1 MRPPAAGASRV
12 RGESMIRAVIF
23 DLDNTLTDFMKM
35 KRASIDAA
43 VDGML
48 DAGLVLPRDEV
59 SKKIHDVYDRE
70 GIEYQQVFDRFLHE
84 ELGRVDYKIL
94 SSGVVSYR
102 RARDSYLVLYP
113 HVNYTL
119 LELMK
124 RGLKLAVVSDAPRL
138 QAWMRLAQ
146 LQLQHLFDPVVAFED
161 TGERKPSPKPFQRAI
176 EMLGIEPGEAIMVGD
191 WPDRDVV
198 GAKGLGIRTAFAR
211 YGDTFGTVHSGADWD
226 LNDVMELVDI
236 VDRLNAER

>member
-1 MRPPAAGASRV
+1 
-12 RGESMIRAVIF
+12 MIRAVIF

-48 DAGLVLPRDEV
+48 DAGLPLSREEV
-59 SKKIHDVYDRE
+59 SRKIYLVYDRE

-94 SSGVVSYR
+94 TSAVVAYR
-102 RARDSYLVLYP
+102 RARESYLVLYP

-146 LQLQHLFDPVVAFED
+146 LKLQHLFDPVVAFED
-161 TGERKPSPKPFQRAI
+161 TGERKPSPKPFKRAI
-176 EMLGIEPGEAIMVGD
+176 EMLGIRPEEAIMVGD
-191 WPDRDVV
+191 WPERDVV

-226 LNDVMELVDI
+226 LNDVMELIAI
-236 VDRLNAER
+236 VDEMNQAGQPGSEGAAWSR

>member
-1 MRPPAAGASRV
+1 
-12 RGESMIRAVIF
+12 MIRAVIF

-48 DAGLVLPRDEV
+48 DAGLALPRDEV
-59 SKKIHDVYDRE
+59 SRKIYDVYDRE
-70 GIEYQQVFDRFLHE
+70 GIEYQLVFDRFLQD

-94 SSGVVSYR
+94 SSGVVAYR

-113 HVNYTL
+113 HVTYTL
-119 LELMK
+119 LELMR

-176 EMLGIEPGEAIMVGD
+176 EILGIRPDEAIMVGD
-191 WPDRDVV
+191 WPERDVV

-211 YGDTFGTVHSGADWD
+211 YGDTFGTEHSGADWD
-226 LNDVMELVDI
+226 LNDVMELIGI
-236 VDRLNAER
+236 VDRLRDGG

>member
-1 MRPPAAGASRV
+1 
-12 RGESMIRAVIF
+12 MIRAIIF

-48 DAGLVLPRDEV
+48 DAGLPLSREEV
-59 SKKIHDVYDRE
+59 SKKIYGVYDRE
-70 GIEYQQVFDRFLHE
+70 GIEYQQVFDRFLQE
-84 ELGRVDYKIL
+84 ELGRVDYKVL
-94 SSGVVSYR
+94 TSAVVAYR

-146 LQLQHLFDPVVAFED
+146 LQLQHIFDPVVAFED
-161 TGERKPSPKPFQRAI
+161 TGERKPSPKPFKRAI
-176 EMLGIEPGEAIMVGD
+176 ELLRVAPEEAIMIGD
-191 WPDRDVV
+191 WPERDVV

-211 YGDTFGTVHSGADWD
+211 YGDTFGTVNSGADWD
-226 LNDVMELVDI
+226 LNDVIELIAI
-236 VDRLNAER
+236 VDEMNQAGQPGAEGAAWSR

>member
-1 MRPPAAGASRV
+1 
-12 RGESMIRAVIF
+12 MIRAVIF

-48 DAGLVLPRDEV
+48 DAGLPLSREEV
-59 SKKIHDVYDRE
+59 SRKIYLVYDRE
-70 GIEYQQVFDRFLHE
+70 GIEYQQVFDRFLQE

-94 SSGVVSYR
+94 TSAVVAYR

-113 HVNYTL
+113 HVNFTL

-146 LQLQHLFDPVVAFED
+146 LKLQHLFDPVVAFED
-161 TGERKPSPKPFQRAI
+161 TGERKPSPKPFKRAI
-176 EMLGIEPGEAIMVGD
+176 EMLGIRPEEAIMVGD
-191 WPDRDVV
+191 WPERDVV

-226 LNDVMELVDI
+226 LNDVMELIAI
-236 VDRLNAER
+236 VDEMNEAGQPGSEGAAWSR